1 MTGDDM
7 KADFIVYAQLA
18 TGLNANDI
26 VVYVDS
32 VEFEDFS
39 YDAATGMLIIRMPRD
54 SVSFAINQEVGKQ
67 EGGEGSSS
75 TDSSNTGSSTTP
87 TDSSSNNSASEGNS
101 SNGENKGGCGGSIIA
116 ATSTVGA
123 IALLGAGLAH
133 KKKRE
138 EK

>member
-67 EGGEGSSS
+67 EGGEGSWHRVVSDPQAEISILWSS
-75 TDSSNTGSSTTP
+75 QPRRSSESLGQ
-87 TDSSSNNSASEGNS
+87 A
-101 SNGENKGGCGGSIIA
+101 GGSL
-116 ATSTVGA
+116 SF
-123 IALLGAGLAH
+123 
-133 KKKRE
+133 R
-138 EK
+138 